1 MTNAEQWAAWK
12 DAIAALEAQGYR
24 FVNRGKVGGRY
35 VVEVWRGNERGAV
48 IRDSDYLRAVAVAA
62 EHAERIGRAV

>member
-1 MTNAEQWAAWK
+1 MKQHDQWAAWK

-24 FVNRGKVGGRY
+24 LVNRGKVGGRY
-35 VVEVWRGNERGAV
+35 VVEVWRGNERGVV

-62 EHAERIGRAV
+62 QHAEGRHV